1 MPDPLRTELIF
12 SFLTLKL
19 SANGVV
25 AILLSFPLSLV
36 LIALAWRIFH
46 G

>member
-1 MPDPLRTELIF
+1 MVDPLRTELTF
-12 SFLTLKL
+12 SFLSLKL
-19 SANGVV
+19 SAKGVV

>member
-1 MPDPLRTELIF
+1 MPDPEFQF
-12 SFLTLKL
+12 SFLPPKL
-19 SANGVV
+19 SAKGVV
-25 AILLSFPLSLV
+25 AILLAFPLSLV

>member
-1 MPDPLRTELIF
+1 MPDPFRTELIF
-12 SFLTLKL
+12 SFLALRL
-19 SANGVV
+19 SAKGLV

-36 LIALAWRIFH
+36 LIALAWRILH